1 MWCDTWLERS
11 TKIRER
17 NGWCKVWTYSHM
29 PETFSDET
37 ENEPMKKNHPT
48 PSHLCDAHVTGKR
61 VCVDPELC
69 GNDSQQVHS
78 HSLHGFYAITK
89 ALVYRYLALIWSK
102 VLYKEK
108 KNKNQQIVLAR
119 HLKVKSEDEQ
129 RVTSSWRAAD
139 SCEGLIIIVR
149 KRHLAL

>member
-1 MWCDTWLERS
+1 MMWHVAGTVNKNKRKKWVMQSLNIFS
-11 TKIRER
+11 YAR
-17 NGWCKVWTYSHM
+17 NIQWWNWKWT
-29 PETFSDET
+29 DE
-37 ENEPMKKNHPT
+37 KNHPA
-48 PSHLCDAHVTGKR
+48 PSHLCDAHVTGEE
-61 VCVDPELC
+61 VHVDPELC

-89 ALVYRYLALIWSK
+89 ALVNRYLALIWSK